1 MFNSPKTIATL
12 VNFTCKS
19 FIKLMKTVMEIVMMM
34 MMMMMMIVMT
44 IMIMLMIIMIT
55 YESTAFGRLFLA
67 KFLTKN

>member
-1 MFNSPKTIATL
+1 MFNSPKTIAKL

-19 FIKLMKTVMEIVMMM
+19 FIKLMKTVMEIV

>member
-19 FIKLMKTVMEIVMMM
+19 FIKLMKTVMEVV

-44 IMIMLMIIMIT
+44 IMIMLKIIMIT

>member
-19 FIKLMKTVMEIVMMM
+19 FIKLMKTVMEIVM

>member
-1 MFNSPKTIATL
+1 MFNSPKTIAKL

-19 FIKLMKTVMEIVMMM
+19 FIKLMKTVMEIVMM

>member
-34 MMMMMMIVMT
+34 MVMIVMT

>member
-19 FIKLMKTVMEIVMMM
+19 FIKLMKTVMEIVMM